1 MNESNEIIPE
11 MPVEQQAARMSALQ
25 RIAGVFSA
33 PQKTFADIAANP
45 TWVVP
50 FIIVIVLSMVLTHF
64 LREAIIEDY
73 KSSPAYERLME
84 DERLSIEQA
93 ERARD
98 MQIAGMRNFAWAGAG
113 VSTVLAMVL
122 STVVLLF
129 VGNIILGG
137 SAKFRRIF
145 SLFCWAGLIG
155 LLGYLLRF
163 PIAFQKTTMKV
174 YFSPAV
180 LLPPGAEE
188 SALFKIA
195 AALDIFVIWR
205 VILLAIGFAAIYR
218 FTFGKSL
225 ATVGSLYVLLVL
237 SSIVLGGIF

>member
-1 MNESNEIIPE
+1 MNESNETIPE
-11 MPVEQQAARMSALQ
+11 TPVEEQAPHMSALQ

-33 PQKTFADIAANP
+33 PQKTFEDIAANP

-50 FIIVIVLSMVLTHF
+50 FIIVLVFSMALTH
-64 LREAIIEDY
+64 LLKEAIVEDY
-73 KSSPAYERLME
+73 KSSPAYEKLME
-84 DERLSIEQA
+84 DDRLSVEQV

-98 MQIAGMRNFAWAGAG
+98 IQIAGMRNFAWAGAG
-113 VSTVLAMVL
+113 VSTTLAMVL
-122 STVVLLF
+122 STIVLLF

-137 SAKFRRIF
+137 SAKFRQIF

-155 LLGYLLRF
+155 LLGYVLRF

-180 LLPPGAEE
+180 LLSPGAEE

-225 ATVGSLYVLLVL
+225 ATVGGLYVLLVL
-237 SSIVLGGIF
+237 GGVLFGSIF